1 MSAYTVHV
9 FTTTDPAVPEN
20 ERALARIRMM
30 MVSGGKAGRKA
41 TLQWGVVVFHG
52 RDEADVRAKVD
63 AWWQAQAADWTSLK
77 EKGRIRRLAEVDGG
91 DRTIPQ
97 AIMEMAPAVDEAI

>member
-1 MSAYTVHV
+1 MSAYTTHV

-41 TLQWGVVVFHG
+41 TMQWGVIVFHG
-52 RDEADVRAKVD
+52 RDDASVRAKVD
-63 AWWQAQAADWTSLK
+63 AWWQAQADEWTALK
-77 EKGRIRRLAEVDGG
+77 GKGRTRRLAEVDEGE
-91 DRTIPQ
+91 RVIPQ